1 MAEKGDSAAAGT
13 VALVTGAALRLG
25 AAISRRLAAG
35 GADLVLHCRASRE
48 AAEELAAEVR
58 AAGRRAWVLA
68 ADLDDPAMAEAL
80 LPRAAEAAGGPV
92 TVLVNNASIFPRDR
106 VTDFTL
112 ADLEHNLRVNTWAPL
127 VLSRALA
134 AQGEPGVV
142 VNLLDCRIHDYD
154 EEHAAY
160 HLSKRMLF
168 SLTRMTALEFA
179 PRVRVNAVAPGL
191 ILPPP
196 GEDESF
202 LERMAHTNPLH
213 AHGSPGEVAAAVDYL
228 VRAPFVTGQVIHVD
242 GGRHM
247 RGRVYG

>member
-1 MAEKGDSAAAGT
+1 MTQNGERAPSGGT
-13 VALVTGAALRLG
+13 ALVTGAALRLG

-35 GADLVLHCRASRE
+35 GADLVLHCRSSRE
-48 AAEELAAEVR
+48 AAEGVADEIR
-58 AAGRRAWVLA
+58 AKGRRAWVVA
-68 ADLDDPAMAEAL
+68 ADLDDPAQAEAL
-80 LPRAAEAAGGPV
+80 LPRAVEAAGGPV
-92 TVLVNNASIFPRDR
+92 TVLVNNASIFLRDR
-106 VTDFTL
+106 VTGFTL
-112 ADLEHNLRVNTWAPL
+112 ADLERNLRVNAWAPL

-134 AQGEPGVV
+134 AQGVPGAV

-196 GEDESF
+196 GEDETF
-202 LERMAHTNPLH
+202 LVRMAHTNPLH
-213 AHGSPGEVAAAVDYL
+213 AHGSPEGVAAAVDYL